1 MVLSIQ
7 GQNMNSSPHKSIF
20 KRGVWYVVVQAIL
33 IGLILFGPQG
43 SPLINSKSFTTI
55 LQSCGIAIGLLACLI
70 MVIAAI
76 NLGRNLTPLPYPK
89 NDSVLIQ
96 TGLYQYVRHPIY
108 FGVLLAALAWLLIF
122 PGRYVLAYSICLFL
136 LFDIKASRE
145 EVWLVERFSSY
156 KDYQARVKKL
166 IPGIY

>member
-1 MVLSIQ
+1 
-7 GQNMNSSPHKSIF
+7 MNSSPDKSIF
-20 KRGVWYVVVQAIL
+20 KRGAWYVVVQGIL

-43 SPLINSKSFTTI
+43 SPLISSEPLTTI

-76 NLGRNLTPLPYPK
+76 TLGTNLTPLPHPK
-89 NDSVLIQ
+89 DDSVLIQ
-96 TGLYQYVRHPIY
+96 TGLYQYIRHPIY
-108 FGVLLAALAWLLIF
+108 FGVLLAALGWLLIF
-122 PGRYVLAYSICLFL
+122 PGLYILAYSICLFL
-136 LFDIKASRE
+136 LFDIKARRE
-145 EVWLVERFSSY
+145 EVWLAERFSSY

>member
-1 MVLSIQ
+1 
-7 GQNMNSSPHKSIF
+7 MNSSPDKSIF
-20 KRGVWYVVVQAIL
+20 KRGAWYVVVQGIL

-43 SPLINSKSFTTI
+43 SPLISSEPLTTI

-70 MVIAAI
+70 MAIAAI
-76 NLGRNLTPLPYPK
+76 NLGANLTPLPHPK
-89 NDSVLIQ
+89 DDSVLIQ

-122 PGRYVLAYSICLFL
+122 PGLYILAYSICLFL
-136 LFDIKASRE
+136 FFDIKARRE
-145 EVWLVERFSSY
+145 EVWLTERFSSY
-156 KDYQARVKKL
+156 KEYQARVKKL

>member
-1 MVLSIQ
+1 M
-7 GQNMNSSPHKSIF
+7 
-20 KRGVWYVVVQAIL
+20 VVQGIL
-33 IGLILFGPQG
+33 IGLILFGPRG
-43 SPLINSKSFTTI
+43 SSLISSQSFAII

-70 MVIAAI
+70 MAIAAI
-76 NLGRNLTPLPYPK
+76 NLGANLTPLPHPK
-89 NDSVLIQ
+89 DDSVLIQ

-122 PGRYVLAYSICLFL
+122 PGLYVLAYSICLFL
-136 LFDIKASRE
+136 LFDIKARRE

-166 IPGIY
+166 IPSVY